1 MNILTTDHNITV
13 LVHSKSTVPYR
24 LFCNTHSTPL
34 YLVSS
39 SVSMEHFK
47 RCRTT
52 HITSPDQT
60 TSHITTLHIP
70 FHISSQH
77 IKLHHI
83 TPLHITPQYI
93 TSHHIIP
100 HHTKPHHTT
109 SHHTVSHHIALHA
122 NRHYSVTCK
131 GLSTCN

>member
-1 MNILTTDHNITV
+1 MNILTTDCNVTV

-39 SVSMEHFK
+39 NVSMEHFK

-52 HITSPDQT
+52 HITPPDQT
-60 TSHITTLHIP
+60 TSHNITSHFTTLHIP

-83 TPLHITPQYI
+83 TPLHI
-93 TSHHIIP
+93 IP
-100 HHTKPHHTT
+100 HHTKPHHITPHCISSHRTT
-109 SHHTVSHHIALHA
+109 YQQALFCDMQ
-122 NRHYSVTCK
+122 RTEYV
-131 GLSTCN
+131 